1 MKLIVKFVFSFAAFF
16 AAFALWAAEVSPE
29 QAQAAVGKWIS
40 LGPKRMDSEFQ
51 SKDAETPKT
60 VRSKT
65 GRAVYHA
72 VNLKGG
78 GFVVTSGDTRLP
90 PIIAFST
97 EGRFSG
103 DESGPFHA
111 LLQKDLA
118 GAVSALERSD
128 RKVAAA
134 SSGQGGGA
142 NPYAAAMAEW
152 SELLP
157 SKSAAA
163 AEGDRRVCAV
173 GSRKTSVSDVRVGKL
188 LKTEWGQVG
197 DIAWNSQKYMWDDYY
212 VFNYYTPN
220 NYPCGCVATAGAQIM
235 KYWEMPKNSIAQFS
249 NACVVDKKKTTQKS
263 IAGAFDWS
271 NMFLIWD
278 QNAPAPSAAQ
288 IKAVGMLTY
297 NIAVAVGME
306 WGPGFGSASPS
317 VLVDVMKTRFGY
329 KSGTFIYHDIDAL
342 SEAEAYRPD
351 DFEQRVADFNN
362 ALYASLDAKMPVIL
376 SVDGHYGGHAIVA
389 DGYGYTSGKRY
400 THLNFGWYGGD
411 DAWYY
416 LVNEPL
422 LVRDDQETY
431 FEFEGIGFNIHP
443 TEAGDVLSGRV
454 LDAAGT
460 AVAGATVTLYDSA
473 KNAKASTT
481 TDSKGIYSFRI
492 TATGRYTVRAS
503 NDKTEEEPSESVN
516 MSVLSTG
523 GSYGY
528 YNYEAGN
535 NCETGNKWGVDLKF
549 TEWAAP
555 VKRTLTLKPNSTSRG
570 TVSGGGKYLAGKTVT
585 ITAKAESGNAFGGWF
600 TDKACKNPLNPDDY
614 DNLDPKVKIVM
625 PAENTTIY
633 AKFITKAADKKALK
647 FSSKTKKLANT
658 PAGTVAGEEFYLGLG
673 ISSASLVTVSAK
685 GLPKGLDIDK
695 ATGEI
700 TGTPTKFGTFTAT
713 VTVKSAAG
721 NKITQ
726 KVKIKV
732 LMPEWA
738 RGTYYGVAYPNGTGK
753 PPASLKFTVGSTGSV
768 SGKMTSGG
776 KAYSFKVTC
785 SSYASS
791 GVKFSP
797 KVKMGSKSFSP
808 GTLTIKTRGLAD
820 EVFVKECANSKR
832 TFIGQKKPNL
842 VKEGGKL
849 AALIG
854 RTDSFTKADEGSGLT
869 KAKDKLDVRL
879 ANGDS
884 VKVSGTVGGKTL
896 SLSAPLIVLDSTLVV
911 IDEGKESE
919 TYVTRYSLCACVID
933 AKLKYYKE
941 LLIDVDIGDYGAVV
955 DFAASLQ

>member
-1 MKLIVKFVFSFAAFF
+1 MKLIVKFAFAF
-16 AAFALWAAEVSPE
+16 AVVVAVSALWAAEVSPE

-40 LGPKRMDSEFQ
+40 LGPKRMDSDFR
-51 SKDAETPKT
+51 STDAETPKT
-60 VRSKT
+60 ARNKA

-90 PIIAFST
+90 PIIAFSA

-128 RKVAAA
+128 RKVASA
-134 SSGQGGGA
+134 SGDGSGA

-157 SKSAAA
+157 AKSAAA
-163 AEGDRRVCAV
+163 AEGDRRVSAG

-188 LKTEWGQVG
+188 LKTEWGQIG
-197 DIAWNSQKYMWDDYY
+197 DVAWNSQKGMYDYY
-212 VFNYYTPN
+212 DVFNYYTPN

-235 KYWEMPKNSIAQFS
+235 KYWEMPKNSVAQFS
-249 NACVVDKKKTTQKS
+249 NECIVDENATMQSS

-278 QNAPAPSAAQ
+278 QDAPAPSTAQ

-329 KSGTFIYHDIDAL
+329 KSGTFIWHDIDAL
-342 SEAEAYRPD
+342 SESDAYRPD

-376 SVDGHYGGHAIVA
+376 SVNGPYGGHALIA

-416 LVNEPL
+416 LVDEPL
-422 LVRDDQETY
+422 LAKNDEETY
-431 FEFEGIGFNIHP
+431 SEFEGIGFNIHP
-443 TEAGDVLSGRV
+443 TAEGDVLSGRV
-454 LDAAGT
+454 LDAAGA
-460 AVAGATVTLYDSA
+460 AVPGATVALYDSGE
-473 KNAKASTT
+473 NAKASTT

-492 TATGRYTVRAS
+492 TAAGSYTVQAS
-503 NDKTEEEPSESVN
+503 NEKTEEKPSESVV

-528 YNYEAGN
+528 DDYETGN
-535 NCETGNKWGVDLKF
+535 MCETGNKWGVDLKF

-555 VKRTLTLKPNSTSRG
+555 VKRTLTLKSSSTSRG
-570 TVSGGGKYLAGKTVT
+570 TVSGGGKYMTGNMVT
-585 ITAKAESGNAFGGWF
+585 IKANAKSGNAFGGWF
-600 TDKACKNPLNPDDY
+600 TDKACKNPLNPDGC
-614 DNLDPKVKIVM
+614 DNLSKTVEIMM
-625 PAENTTIY
+625 PSEDTTIY
-633 AKFITKAADKKALK
+633 AKFITKAADQKALK
-647 FSSKTKKLANT
+647 FSSATKKLAKT
-658 PAGTVAGEEFYLGLG
+658 PASAVAGEEFSLGLE

-685 GLPKGLDIDK
+685 GLPKGLSIDGK
-695 ATGEI
+695 TGEI

-713 VTVKSAAG
+713 VTVKSDAG

-732 LMPEWA
+732 LMPDWA
-738 RGTYYGVAYPNGTGK
+738 KGTYYGVAYPNGKSK

-768 SGKMTSGG
+768 SGKVTSGG
-776 KAYSFKVTC
+776 KAYSFKATC

-797 KVKMGSKSFSP
+797 KVKMSSKTFSP
-808 GTLTIKTRGLAD
+808 GTLTIKKRGLAD
-820 EVFVKECANSKR
+820 EVFVMECANSKK
-832 TFIGQKKPNL
+832 TFIGQKKPDL
-842 VKEGGKL
+842 VKEGGRL

-854 RTDSFTKADEGSGLT
+854 RTASFTKADKGSGLT
-869 KAKDKLDVRL
+869 KAKDKLNVRL

-896 SLSAPLIVLDSTLVV
+896 SLSAPLIVLKSELVV

-919 TYVTRYSLCACVID
+919 AYKTRYSLCAYVIN
-933 AKLKYYKE
+933 AKPKYCKE